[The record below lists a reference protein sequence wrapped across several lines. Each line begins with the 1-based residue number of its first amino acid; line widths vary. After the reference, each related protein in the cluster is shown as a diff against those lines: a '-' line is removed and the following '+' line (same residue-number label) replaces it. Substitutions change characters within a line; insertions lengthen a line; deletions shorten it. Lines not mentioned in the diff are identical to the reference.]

1 MLTPSKE
8 TDVPPEPA
16 AIPTEPNRLPR
27 TQSREVR
34 RQQLIE
40 ATISTLATRGFART
54 TLTEVA
60 KTAGI
65 SHGLVLF
72 HFETKEKLLTETLA
86 FMTEEYHQNWQAAL
100 AAAPADPAAQLLT
113 LIEADFASAITTP
126 ARLGAWCAFWGEAQS
141 RPIYQ
146 EACGEKD
153 AAYVH
158 QLEAICAE
166 LARLGGYAVDPVI
179 AARILRVVIEGTWL
193 DMMTLQHPYTP
204 AEALRTVMST
214 AALCFPKH
222 FS

>member
-1 MLTPSKE
+1 MNPN
-8 TDVPPEPA
+8 PEPIA
-16 AIPTEPNRLPR
+16 REPERASR
-27 TQSREVR
+27 TQTREAR

-60 KTAGI
+60 RAAGI

-72 HFETKEKLLTETLA
+72 HFETKEKLLIETLV

-100 AAAPADPAAQLLT
+100 AAAPLDPAARLLAM
-113 LIEADFASAITTP
+113 IDADFAPAITTP
-126 ARLGAWCAFWGEAQS
+126 ARLGAWCAYWGEAQS

-146 EACGEKD
+146 QACGEKD
-153 AAYVH
+153 AAYAR

-166 LARLGGYAVDPVI
+166 LVLAGGYKVDPTV
-179 AARILRVVIEGTWL
+179 AARILRLVIEGTWL
-193 DMMTLQHPYTP
+193 DMMTMQNPYLP
-204 AEALRTVMST
+204 AEAKRTVMSSV
-214 AALCFPKH
+214 ALCFPGH